1 MSATLTLSQQRSL
14 YEKPNTLEQCAYC
27 DNKNSFYFC
36 HWTSKTN
43 PNLSSPCGK
52 YSCREH
58 TVFWHSGLD
67 YCKKHVVV
75 EVIKNNTPR
84 GVITV
89 ENLYHYKDLAE
100 GEYIGRAFQRDFASH
115 CGSPLGNPFLITKE
129 TTQTEKTQILTKYRA
144 WLWQQL
150 QLKSTAHNEI
160 CRLRD
165 LAIRGIDVRL
175 LCWCKNLQGQGDC
188 HGDIVKKAIEWMIA
202 EMGL

>member
-1 MSATLTLSQQRSL
+1 MSTTLAPSHSL
-14 YEKPNTLEQCAYC
+14 YQKPKTLEQCAYC
-27 DNKNSFYFC
+27 DNRNSFYFC
-36 HWTSKTN
+36 HWVNKSGSE
-43 PNLSSPCGK
+43 LSSLCGK

-67 YCKKHVVV
+67 YCKEHALP
-75 EVIKNNTPR
+75 EIKKNTPR

-100 GEYIGRAFQRDFASH
+100 GEYIGRAFKKDFASH
-115 CGSPLGNPFLITKE
+115 EGSPLGNPWPISKE
-129 TTQTEKTQILTKYRA
+129 TTQTEKIQILTKYRA

-165 LAIRGIDVRL
+165 LVIRSIDIRL

-188 HGDIVKKAIEWMIA
+188 HGDIVKKAIEWMIK